1 MLDMGQNAF
10 AYKIADRALSSWKQ
24 GTEFSYNTFEMIQIE
39 TERGGWFHQFSGLS
53 SPIVTWYH
61 AYYKRGCITTGYET
75 WVESQRF
82 NEDYTEAVI
91 TYEFNDKK
99 KNTMIIVMDSGYEYQ
114 IFVNG
119 KVMEHEEHV
128 KGALEIRLYEEKG
141 KIKVIKNEEIL

>member
-1 MLDMGQNAF
+1 MRLSRTASICLKMCIRDRNGSVWYPYQYLIWKSMLDIGQNTF

-24 GTEFSYNTFEMIQIE
+24 ETEFSYNTFEMIQIE

-91 TYEFNDKK
+91 TYESVSY
-99 KNTMIIVMDSGYEYQ
+99 THLCA
-114 IFVNG
+114 
-119 KVMEHEEHV
+119 KV
-128 KGALEIRLYEEKG
+128 A
-141 KIKVIKNEEIL
+141 

>member
-1 MLDMGQNAF
+1 
-10 AYKIADRALSSWKQ
+10 
-24 GTEFSYNTFEMIQIE
+24 MIQIE

-119 KVMEHEEHV
+119 KLMEHEEHV